1 MRLRSFLFGAAVG
14 AAAAFLLDPDRGRG
28 RRARIADQGEAF
40 VRRTQRRAAGRGR
53 YAVSAAVGRLR
64 GAASRI
70 ASTRPVDDATVA
82 DRVRSEALGDSRI
95 PAGEINVDVADGLA
109 TLRGEL
115 KNRALIREIAERVRV
130 VPGVLGV
137 RNLLHTPADEP
148 AANKR
153 AALRASDRAAATTP
167 PTGEAIE

>member
-14 AAAAFLLDPDRGRG
+14 GAAAYLLDPDRGRG
-28 RRARIADQGEAF
+28 RRARLADQGEAF
-40 VRRTQRRAAGRGR
+40 LRRTQRRAAGRGR
-53 YAVSAAVGRLR
+53 YVVSAALGRLR
-64 GAASRI
+64 EAGI
-70 ASTRPVDDATVA
+70 GVASTRPVDDATVG
-82 DRVRSEALGDSRI
+82 DRVRSEALGDARI

-115 KNRALIREIAERVRV
+115 KDDALIREIVERVRV

-153 AALRASDRAAATTP
+153 AALRASERAAASTP